1 MVIMMLGIVSD
12 ASLLLMIKKRNQG
25 PAQEVNLILWK
36 KDEKSNLPEKIP
48 NLATMTSSLVGLVFT
63 IGVFSMMN
71 SVGEMENTFM
81 ISITPMI
88 LVMIQVTAIIFMT
101 IGVKKNRFSNQPPQ
115 GLQGI
120 DDQESPKESSGVE
133 LKVLDV
139 MELESLEIDSLQIYP
154 RFIY

>member
-1 MVIMMLGIVSD
+1 MMLGIVSD

-25 PAQEVNLILWK
+25 PAQEVNLIHWK

-48 NLATMTSSLVGLVFT
+48 TLATMTSSLVGLVTT
-63 IGVFSMMN
+63 IPVFSTMN
-71 SVGEMENTFM
+71 SVGEIDKTFV

-101 IGVKKNRFSNQPPQ
+101 IGAMKEKKMNKVSSQPPQ

-139 MELESLEIDSLQIYP
+139 MELESLETEP
-154 RFIY
+154 HRWA